1 MFVKIEYK
9 LLIDNYMTKDEYNEL
24 INQYM
29 DKFKISYISAI
40 QYITRKQI
48 ERFEKDNNISY
59 EKAVLNEYYE
69 LTKND
74 IIENFNIS
82 SL

>member
-1 MFVKIEYK
+1 M
-9 LLIDNYMTKDEYNEL
+9 N
-24 INQYM
+24 
-29 DKFKISYISAI
+29 KFKISYISAI